1 MQLKAQVRLEGRS
14 GFTSYGTHV
23 RAKQK
28 DNEGKIKMPRVIKQT
43 IMTSV
48 FVFIV
53 CIRTIKMKNM
63 KIQNQTRRT
72 DGLFVNS
79 GFCTTVAMQTPC
91 ME

>member
-1 MQLKAQVRLEGRS
+1 MQLKTQVRLEGRS
-14 GFTSYGTHV
+14 GFTSYGMHV
-23 RAKQK
+23 RAKKK
-28 DNEGKIKMPRVIKQT
+28 DNEGKNKMPRVMKQT

-48 FVFIV
+48 FVCIV

-79 GFCTTVAMQTPC
+79 GFFTTVALQTPF